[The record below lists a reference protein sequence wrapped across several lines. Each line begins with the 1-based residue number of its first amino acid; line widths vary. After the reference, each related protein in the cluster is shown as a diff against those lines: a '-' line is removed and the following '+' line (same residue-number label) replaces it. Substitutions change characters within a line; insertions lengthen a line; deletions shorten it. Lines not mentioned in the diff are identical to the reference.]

1 MISVSE
7 ATAIILSHTIE
18 TGAEESSIQ
27 EAPGRILKEIIRADR
42 DFPPFNRI
50 TMDGIAVSFA
60 SWQKGVRIFTVE
72 GIQAAGQQQ
81 KQLLNP
87 QGCMEVMTGAML
99 PLGTDTVVPYESLEL
114 KDGKARIVVEKI
126 EPGDSIHQQGGDA
139 RNNEALLIPG
149 LKISPADVALLAAVG
164 KKKISVAAF
173 PKTAIISTGDE
184 LIPVELI
191 PLPYQIRRSNS
202 YALQAALRELGCPAD
217 QFHLPDDPELLDAEV
232 KKILQH
238 YSLIIFSGGVS
249 KGKYDYIPQ
258 TLERNG
264 IQKRFH
270 HVSQR
275 PGKPL
280 WFGTSAR
287 HVVFALPGN
296 PVSTYMCFYRYIKP
310 WLMKSLGVETPPQQ
324 VVLAQ
329 NFSFKP
335 ALTYFL
341 QVKVKNEMSQL
352 KAWPDAGG
360 GSGDFANLKDVDGFI
375 ELPAEGTDFKAGQV
389 FRYYP
394 FRSS

>member
-7 ATAIILSHTIE
+7 ATAIVLSHSIE
-18 TGAEESSIQ
+18 TGVEEVSIQ
-27 EAPGRILKEIIRADR
+27 EACGRVLKETVRADR

-50 TMDGIAVSFA
+50 TMDGIALAHEYWLKGQRTFA
-60 SWQKGVRIFTVE
+60 IE

-81 KQLLNP
+81 KRLTTPNACL
-87 QGCMEVMTGAML
+87 EVMTGAML
-99 PLGTDTVVPYESLEL
+99 PEGADTVIPYESLEI
-114 KDGKARIVVEKI
+114 KEGNAYIKAEKI
-126 EPGDSIHQQGGDA
+126 EKGESIHYQGADA
-139 RNNEALLIPG
+139 HRDDELLPPG
-149 LKISPADVALLAAVG
+149 IKISPAEVALIAAVG
-164 KKKISVAAF
+164 KKKITVAAF
-173 PKTAIISTGDE
+173 PKTAIVSTGDE
-184 LIPVELI
+184 LVPVDLI

-202 YALQAALRELGCPAD
+202 YALQAALRELNCSAD
-217 QFHLPDDPELLDAEV
+217 VFHLPDQPEILDAEV

-238 YSLIIFSGGVS
+238 YSLVIFSGGVS
-249 KGKYDYIPQ
+249 KGRYDYIPQ
-258 TLERNG
+258 TLEQNG

-270 HVSQR
+270 RVSQR
-275 PGKPL
+275 PGKPI
-280 WFGTSAR
+280 WFGTSSR

-296 PVSTYMCFYRYIKP
+296 PVSTYMCFYRYIRP
-310 WLMKSLGVETPPQQ
+310 WLMKSLGIEAPAQQ

-352 KAWPDAGG
+352 KAYPLAGD

-375 ELPAEGTDFKAGQV
+375 ELPAEVTDFKAGQV

-394 FRSS
+394 FRS

>member
-1 MISVSE
+1 MITVSE
-7 ATAIILSHTIE
+7 ATAIILSHSIE
-18 TGAEESSIQ
+18 TGVEEVSIQ
-27 EAPGRILKEIIRADR
+27 EACGRVLKETVRADR
-42 DFPPFNRI
+42 DFPPFDRVS
-50 TMDGIAVSFA
+50 MDGIAIAFDA
-60 SWQKGVRIFTVE
+60 WKNGTRILPIE
-72 GIQAAGQQQ
+72 SIQAAGQQQ
-81 KQLLNP
+81 KQLANA
-87 QGCMEVMTGAML
+87 QACMEVMTGAMM
-99 PLGTDTVVPYESLEL
+99 PLGTDTVVPYENVSIN
-114 KDGKARIVVEKI
+114 DGKATITTEKI
-126 EPGDSIHQQGGDA
+126 ERGENIHQQGVDA
-139 RNNEALLIPG
+139 RMNDELLVSGI
-149 LKISPADVALLAAVG
+149 KISPAEVALMAAVG
-164 KKKISVAAF
+164 KKKILVAAF

-184 LIPVELI
+184 LIPVDLI

-202 YALQAALRELGCPAD
+202 YALQAALRELGCTAD
-217 QFHLPDDPELLDAEV
+217 QFHLPDQPELLEAEV

-238 YSLIIFSGGVS
+238 YSLVIFSGGVS

-270 HVSQR
+270 QVSQR

-280 WFGTSAR
+280 WFGTSAK

-310 WLMKSLGVETPPQQ
+310 WLMKSLGNEQLVQQ

-352 KAWPDAGG
+352 KAYPDAGG
-360 GSGDFANLKDVDGFI
+360 GSGDFANLKEVDGFI
-375 ELPAEGTDFKAGQV
+375 ELPAEVTDFKAGQV

-394 FRSS
+394 FRNS

>member
-1 MISVSE
+1 MITVSE
-7 ATAIILSHTIE
+7 ATAIILAHT
-18 TGAEESSIQ
+18 AEAGVEEVTIQ
-27 EAPGRILKEIIRADR
+27 DACGRILKETVRADR
-42 DFPPFNRI
+42 DFPPFNRV
-50 TMDGIAVSFA
+50 TMDGIAIAFQ
-60 SWQKGVRIFTVE
+60 SWQKGERIFIIE

-81 KQLLNP
+81 KQLISPLA
-87 QGCMEVMTGAML
+87 CIEVMTGAMV
-99 PLGTDTVVPYESLEL
+99 PLGTDTVIPYESLEI
-114 KDGKARIVVEKI
+114 KDGKARIAVEKL
-126 EPGDSIHQQGGDA
+126 EPGENIHRQGMDA
-139 RNNEALLIPG
+139 RNADELLPPG
-149 LKISPADVALLAAVG
+149 TKISAAEVALMAAVG

-202 YALQAALRELGCPAD
+202 YALQAALRELGCVAD
-217 QFHLPDDPELLDAEV
+217 QFHLPDQPEILEAEV

-238 YSLIIFSGGVS
+238 YSLVIFSGGVS

-264 IQKRFH
+264 IQKKFH
-270 HVSQR
+270 QVSQR

-280 WFGTSAR
+280 WFGTSAN
-287 HVVFALPGN
+287 HMVFALPGN

-310 WLMKSLGVETPPQQ
+310 WLMKSLGVETPIHQ
-324 VVLAQ
+324 VMLAQ
-329 NFSFKP
+329 NFTFKP

-352 KAWPDAGG
+352 KAYPDAGG
-360 GSGDFANLKDVDGFI
+360 GSGDFANLKEVDGFI
-375 ELPAEGTDFKAGQV
+375 ELPADITDFKAGQV

-394 FRSS
+394 FRS

>member
-1 MISVSE
+1 MITVSE
-7 ATAIILSHTIE
+7 ASAIILSHSIE
-18 TGAEESSIQ
+18 TGVEEVSIQ
-27 EAPGRILKEIIRADR
+27 EACGRVLREVVRADR
-42 DFPPFNRI
+42 DFPPFDRVS
-50 TMDGIAVSFA
+50 MDGIAIAFEAWQTGNRSFIIE
-60 SWQKGVRIFTVE
+60 S
-72 GIQAAGQQQ
+72 IQAAGQQQ
-81 KQLLNP
+81 KQLTNT
-87 QGCMEVMTGAML
+87 QGCIEVMTGAML
-99 PLGTDTVVPYESLEL
+99 PLGTDTVVPYENVLI
-114 KDGKARIVVEKI
+114 KDGKANITIEKI
-126 EPGDSIHQQGGDA
+126 ERGENIHKQGVDA
-139 RNNEALLIPG
+139 RANSELLLPG
-149 LKISPADVALLAAVG
+149 IKISPAEVALMAAVG
-164 KKKISVAAF
+164 KKKIQVAAF

-202 YALQAALRELGCPAD
+202 YALQAALRELGCAAD
-217 QFHLPDDPELLDAEV
+217 QFHLPDQPELLDAEV

-270 HVSQR
+270 QVSQR

-280 WFGTSAR
+280 WFGTSAK

-310 WLMKSLGVETPPQQ
+310 WLLKSLGCEQPVQQ
-324 VVLAQ
+324 VVLVQ

-352 KAWPDAGG
+352 KAYPDAGG
-360 GSGDFANLKDVDGFI
+360 GSGDFANLKAVDGFI
-375 ELPAEGTDFKAGQV
+375 ELPAEVTDFKAGQV

-394 FRSS
+394 FRQ

>member
-1 MISVSE
+1 MITVSE
-7 ATAIILSHTIE
+7 ATAIVLSHSVE
-18 TGAEESSIQ
+18 TGVEEISIQ
-27 EAPGRILKEIIRADR
+27 EACGRVLKETVRADR
-42 DFPPFNRI
+42 DFPPFNRVS
-50 TMDGIAVSFA
+50 MDGIAIAFQA
-60 SWQKGVRIFTVE
+60 WQKGERIFTIE

-81 KQLLNP
+81 KQLSTSTACL
-87 QGCMEVMTGAML
+87 EVMTGAML
-99 PLGTDTVVPYESLEL
+99 PLGTDTVIPYENLEI
-114 KDGKARIVVEKI
+114 KDGKARINTEKI
-126 EPGDSIHQQGGDA
+126 EQGENIHRQGVDA
-139 RNNEALLIPG
+139 RNQDELLTPG
-149 LKISPADVALLAAVG
+149 IKISPAEVALMAAVG
-164 KKKISVAAF
+164 KKKITVAAF

-202 YALQAALRELGCPAD
+202 YALQAALRELGCVAD
-217 QFHLPDDPELLDAEV
+217 QFHLPDQPEILEAEV

-238 YSLIIFSGGVS
+238 YSLVIFSGGVS

-270 HVSQR
+270 QVSQR

-280 WFGTSAR
+280 WFGTSAK

-310 WLMKSLGVETPPQQ
+310 WLMKSLGVETQPQQ

-329 NFSFKP
+329 NFTFKP
-335 ALTYFL
+335 VLTYFL
-341 QVKVKNEMSQL
+341 QVRVKNEMSQL

-375 ELPAEGTDFKAGQV
+375 ELPADVTEFKAGQV

>member
-1 MISVSE
+1 MISVTE
-7 ATAIILSHTIE
+7 ATAIILSHSIE
-18 TGAEESSIQ
+18 TGVEEISIQ
-27 EAPGRILKEIIRADR
+27 EASGRVLKETIRADR
-42 DFPPFNRI
+42 DFPPFARV
-50 TMDGIAVSFA
+50 TMDGIAIA
-60 SWQKGVRIFTVE
+60 YQTWQKGGRTFNIE
-72 GIQAAGQQQ
+72 SIQAAGQQQ
-81 KQLLNP
+81 KQLSDP
-87 QGCMEVMTGAML
+87 SACIEVMTGAML
-99 PLGTDTVVPYESLEL
+99 PLGTDTVVPYESLNIKE
-114 KDGKARIVVEKI
+114 GKANITVEKI
-126 EPGDSIHQQGGDA
+126 ESGENIHRQGVDA
-139 RNNEALLIPG
+139 RNADELLAPG
-149 LKISPADVALLAAVG
+149 IKISPAEVALMASVG
-164 KKKISVAAF
+164 KKKVLVAAF

-184 LIPVELI
+184 LIPVDLI

-202 YALQAALRELGCPAD
+202 YALQAALTELGCAAD
-217 QFHLPDDPELLDAEV
+217 QFHLPDQPDMLDVEV

-270 HVSQR
+270 QVSQR
-275 PGKPL
+275 PGKPI

-310 WLMKSLGVETPPQQ
+310 WLMKSLGTEAPVQQ

-329 NFSFKP
+329 NFIFKP

-352 KAWPDAGG
+352 KAYPDAGG

-375 ELPAEGTDFKAGQV
+375 ELPAEVTDFRAGQV
-389 FRYYP
+389 FRYFP
-394 FRSS
+394 FRS

>member
-7 ATAIILSHTIE
+7 AMAIILSHSVE
-18 TGAEESSIQ
+18 TGVEEVSIQ
-27 EAPGRILKEIIRADR
+27 EASGRVLKETIRADR
-42 DFPPFNRI
+42 DFPPFNRVS
-50 TMDGIAVSFA
+50 MDGIAIA
-60 SWQKGVRIFTVE
+60 YQEWQKGERSFIIE

-81 KQLLNP
+81 KQLSNP
-87 QGCMEVMTGAML
+87 SACIEVMTGAML
-99 PLGTDTVVPYESLEL
+99 PLGTDTVIPYEHLET
-114 KDGKARIVVEKI
+114 KDGKARIITEKI
-126 EPGDSIHQQGGDA
+126 EQGENIHRQGVDA
-139 RNNEALLIPG
+139 RKQDELLTPG
-149 LKISPADVALLAAVG
+149 IKISPAEVALMAAVG
-164 KKKISVAAF
+164 KKKITVAAF

-202 YALQAALRELGCPAD
+202 YALQAALRELGCMAD
-217 QFHLPDDPELLDAEV
+217 QFHLPDHPEMLDTEV

-238 YSLIIFSGGVS
+238 YSLVIFSGGVS

-270 HVSQR
+270 QVSQR

-280 WFGTSAR
+280 WFGTSST

-296 PVSTYMCFYRYIKP
+296 PVSTYMCFCRYIKP
-310 WLMKSLGVETPPQQ
+310 WLLKSLGVEAPAQQ

-335 ALTYFL
+335 QLTYFL

-352 KAWPDAGG
+352 KAYPDAGG

-375 ELPAEGTDFKAGQV
+375 ELPAEITDFKAGQV

-394 FRSS
+394 FRS

>member
-1 MISVSE
+1 MITVSE
-7 ATAIILSHTIE
+7 ASAIILSHSIE
-18 TGAEESSIQ
+18 TGVEEVSIQ
-27 EAPGRILKEIIRADR
+27 EACGRVLREVVRADR
-42 DFPPFNRI
+42 DFPPFDRVS
-50 TMDGIAVSFA
+50 MDGIAIAFEAWQTGNLSFTIE
-60 SWQKGVRIFTVE
+60 S
-72 GIQAAGQQQ
+72 IQAAGQQQ
-81 KQLLNP
+81 KQLTNT
-87 QGCMEVMTGAML
+87 QACIEVMTGAML
-99 PLGTDTVVPYESLEL
+99 PLGTDTVVPYENVLI
-114 KDGKARIVVEKI
+114 KDGKANITIEKI
-126 EPGDSIHQQGGDA
+126 ERGENIHKQGVDA
-139 RNNEALLIPG
+139 RANSELLLPG
-149 LKISPADVALLAAVG
+149 IKISPAEVALMAAVG
-164 KKKISVAAF
+164 KKKIQVAAF

-202 YALQAALRELGCPAD
+202 YALQAALRELGCAAD
-217 QFHLPDDPELLDAEV
+217 QFHLPDQPELLDAEV

-270 HVSQR
+270 QVSQR

-280 WFGTSAR
+280 WFGTSAK

-310 WLMKSLGVETPPQQ
+310 WLMKSLGCEQPVQQ

-352 KAWPDAGG
+352 KAYPDAGG
-360 GSGDFANLKDVDGFI
+360 GSGDFANLKAVDGFI
-375 ELPAEGTDFKAGQV
+375 ELPAEVTDFKAGQV

-394 FRSS
+394 FRQ

>member
-18 TGAEESSIQ
+18 TGAEEISIQ
-27 EAPGRILKEIIRADR
+27 EAPGRILKETIRADR
-42 DFPPFNRI
+42 DFPPFNRV

-126 EPGDSIHQQGGDA
+126 EPGDSIHQQGVDA
-139 RNNEALLIPG
+139 RNNEALLMPG

-202 YALQAALRELGCPAD
+202 YALQAALRELGSPAD

-238 YSLIIFSGGVS
+238 YSVIIFSGGVS

-270 HVSQR
+270 QVSQR

>member
-1 MISVSE
+1 MITVSE
-7 ATAIILSHTIE
+7 ATAIILSHSIE
-18 TGAEESSIQ
+18 TGVEEISIQ
-27 EAPGRILKEIIRADR
+27 EACGRVLKETVRADR
-42 DFPPFNRI
+42 DFPPFDRVS
-50 TMDGIAVSFA
+50 MDGIAIAFDAWKSGTRA
-60 SWQKGVRIFTVE
+60 FTIE
-72 GIQAAGQQQ
+72 SIQAAGQQQ
-81 KQLLNP
+81 KQLANT
-87 QGCMEVMTGAML
+87 QACMEVMTGAMM
-99 PLGTDTVVPYESLEL
+99 PLGTDTVVPYENVSIQNSI
-114 KDGKARIVVEKI
+114 ATITTEKI
-126 EPGDSIHQQGGDA
+126 ERGENIHWQGVDA
-139 RNNEALLIPG
+139 RMNDELLVSGI
-149 LKISPADVALLAAVG
+149 KISPAEVALMAAVG
-164 KKKISVAAF
+164 KKKIQVAAF

-184 LIPVELI
+184 LIPVDLI

-202 YALQAALRELGCPAD
+202 YALQAALRELGCTAD
-217 QFHLPDDPELLDAEV
+217 QFHLPDQPELLEAEV

-238 YSLIIFSGGVS
+238 YSLVIFSGGVS

-270 HVSQR
+270 QVSQR

-280 WFGTSAR
+280 WFGTSAK

-296 PVSTYMCFYRYIKP
+296 PVSTYMCFYRYIKL
-310 WLMKSLGVETPPQQ
+310 WLMKSLGNEQLVQQ

-352 KAWPDAGG
+352 KAYPDAGG
-360 GSGDFANLKDVDGFI
+360 GSGDFANLKEVDGFI
-375 ELPAEGTDFKAGQV
+375 ELPADITDFKAGQV

-394 FRSS
+394 FRNP